1 MEDLSESG
9 ETKETVA
16 QPKEVKA
23 MFTHTTISAPGS
35 GYTLEHLRQ
44 TPPEDKKSI
53 YCVRFDPEDSK
64 LIAIG
69 SCSSPTCRLL

>member
-1 MEDLSESG
+1 MEDLSASTEA
-9 ETKETVA
+9 TQQVA
-16 QPKEVKA
+16 QPKEVKV
-23 MFTHTTISAPGS
+23 MYTHTTISAPGS

-44 TPPEDKKSI
+44 TPSEDKKSI

-69 SCSSPTCRLL
+69 I